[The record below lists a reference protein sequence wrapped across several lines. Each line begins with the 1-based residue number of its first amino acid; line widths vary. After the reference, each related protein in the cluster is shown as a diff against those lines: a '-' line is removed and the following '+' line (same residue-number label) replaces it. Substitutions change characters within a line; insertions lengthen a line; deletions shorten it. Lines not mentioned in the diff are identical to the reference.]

1 VEGFEQGRFANLQI
15 ATFRERLQS
24 PWVTSEREA
33 ITHGSVRKIPIPQPK
48 TFPNDVREGF
58 TFSLFTIHSSIFIKN
73 PQRFGS
79 VQ

>member
-1 VEGFEQGRFANLQI
+1 MEGFEQGRFANLQI

-48 TFPNDVREGF
+48 NPVHESERDFYFLP
-58 TFSLFTIHSSIFIKN
+58 IHSYLLLQSKIGNGIFGK
-73 PQRFGS
+73 
-79 VQ
+79 